1 MATVAG
7 QHETDTVLS
16 ARADARAQGG
26 KVADAMPYLPAS
38 STPFPPPGVDP
49 GDADLGG
56 DRRGRKLHAQGRRPR
71 HPGPP

>member
-7 QHETDTVLS
+7 QHETDTVRS

-38 STPFPPPGVDP
+38 QHAVPAARASTP
-49 GDADLGG
+49 
-56 DRRGRKLHAQGRRPR
+56 RR
-71 HPGPP
+71 

>member
-7 QHETDTVLS
+7 QHETDTVHS

-26 KVADAMPYLPAS
+26 KVAEAMPYLPAS
-38 STPFPPPGVDP
+38 STPFPPPGVDSRHP
-49 GDADLGG
+49 HLGG
-56 DRRGRKLHAQGRRPR
+56 DRRRGQLRAQGRRPR